1 MINVFAHSWNSADSY
16 GRVAIETA
24 AAIERTRGVHIN
36 RFGDEGSLIKPAF
49 GGILTAYPSQ
59 FHLYG
64 GLAQFGRRIALTMFE
79 SDQIPSDWIEPLNR
93 CDEVVVT
100 SRWLVD
106 VFKQCG
112 VTTPVQALHL
122 GVNADMFPYKA
133 RKPKKPFTFIAIGDG
148 GLRKGSHHAMFAFLR
163 AFGDS
168 PDVRLIIKA
177 RNYPIDR
184 FANSNIVLMK
194 DELSDEEL
202 YQLYCECDCMVFPSA
217 GEGFGFPPREFAAT
231 GGLVI
236 ATNWSGTADDI
247 EQWGLPLSYKLVPA
261 WMSDKKFAGLGQWAE
276 PDQNQLVAMMKLA
289 ASMPAL
295 TRMSFG
301 RWASMNV
308 RRLYSWDKFGA
319 SIYDLWSQHD
329 YAVAV

>member
-1 MINVFAHSWNSADSY
+1 MINVFAHSWNVADSY

-24 AAIERTRGVHIN
+24 AAIQRTRGVHVN
-36 RFGDEGSLIKPAF
+36 RIGEELSLIRPAF

-79 SDQIPSDWIEPLNR
+79 SNVIPDDWIEPLNR
-93 CDEVVVT
+93 CDAVVVT
-100 SRWLVD
+100 SNWLVD
-106 VFKQCG
+106 VFKKCG
-112 VTTPVQALHL
+112 VTVPVQALHL
-122 GVNADMFPYKA
+122 GISEKFEYQR
-133 RKPKKPFTFIAIGDG
+133 RKQRKPFTFIAIGDG

-168 PDVRLIIKA
+168 KDVRLIIKA
-177 RNYPIDR
+177 RNYGIEK
-184 FANSNIVLMK
+184 FANENITLIK

-202 YQLYCECDCMVFPSA
+202 VNLYRECDCMVFPSA

-236 ATNWSGTADDI
+236 ATNWGGTADHI
-247 EQWGLPLSYKLVPA
+247 EQWGMPLGYTLGAA
-261 WMSDKKFAGLGQWAE
+261 WPGEPTLSGLGQWAV
-276 PDQNQLVAMMKLA
+276 PDQEQLAAMMKLA
-289 ASMPAL
+289 ANMPAL
-295 TRMSFG
+295 TRVSFG
-301 RWASMNV
+301 RWASLNV

-319 SIYDLWSQHD
+319 SIYDLWRND
-329 YAVAV
+329 AYAVAV